1 MRRRRQNT
9 AAIAA
14 RRGRCDRALTCRRVT
29 LRLRELV
36 GDVFFAVKRTNLL
49 ATCALPL
56 ALCLTG
62 TAHAQDLTPPKTE
75 LPPPSDQPATADDQ
89 VRFSAGA
96 LEYENDTDIVTAT
109 GDVRMYRE
117 GNRLRADRVVWNRKT
132 GKVVASGSIAVTN
145 PGGDVAYGDSI
156 ELTDALKDGMV
167 DNMLVVLAKGGR
179 LAARHGARALDET
192 VTLDDAAYTPCAVTG
207 SDGCPK
213 EPAWKITA
221 VRVVYRP
228 DRNRIY
234 YNGARIHLFGLP
246 SLPLPSFSHPA
257 SQGNQRGLLSPDFR
271 YDRVNGFEFA
281 QPYYFAL
288 GDNRGLVVTPHVFSA
303 VLPMLQVNYQALAE
317 KGAFKIGGYA
327 TVSRRSDDAITSVP
341 TAATSSQESFRG
353 YLDAVG
359 RFQLSPEWSLSG
371 SVRVASDRTFLR
383 RYDISQDDRLRST
396 VSLEHIDRDSYFAIT
411 GWAVQTLRLGDRQGL
426 QPVALPEIDYR
437 RRMTDPLLGG
447 VLQLQLNTLALTRTG
462 GQDTQRAFV
471 SAEWNLRKLTPFGQE
486 VTFTAFA
493 RADAYNAADTL
504 ATTVASYRGDPG
516 FHGRAMGALA
526 IDVKWPFVGPFFG
539 GTQRLTP
546 RFQIVAA
553 PRTANLL
560 VPNEDAR
567 AVDLEDSNLFALN
580 RFPGYDRF
588 DDSSRMTI
596 GLDWQVALPDL
607 TINANIGQSYRLD
620 SRPGLFPDG
629 TGLSGRVSDIVGR
642 TEFRY
647 KDFISITHR
656 YRLDKDNFAVRRNE
670 VDATIG
676 SRKTYILLGYL
687 RLNRNIVPTLE
698 DLADREEARVGARV
712 QVTRFWSVFGSTVID
727 LTDRNEDPT
736 SLASGF
742 DPVRH
747 RLGVAYEDDCLRLGL
762 TWKRTYQ
769 DTGDA
774 KAGNSFLLTLSFKN
788 LGR

>member
-1 MRRRRQNT
+1 M
-9 AAIAA
+9 
-14 RRGRCDRALTCRRVT
+14 CFV
-29 LRLRELV
+29 
-36 GDVFFAVKRTNLL
+36 VKRTNLL

-56 ALCLTG
+56 ALCLSG
-62 TAHAQDLTPPKTE
+62 TAHAQDLTPPRTE
-75 LPPPSDQPATADDQ
+75 LPPPSDQPTTAPDQ

-132 GKVVASGSIAVTN
+132 GKVVATGNIAVTN

-167 DNMLVVLAKGGR
+167 DNMLIVLAKGGR
-179 LAARHGARALDET
+179 LAARHGTRALDET

-207 SDGCPK
+207 TDGCPK
-213 EPAWKITA
+213 EPSWKITA
-221 VRVVYRP
+221 VRVIYRP

-234 YNGARIHLFGLP
+234 YKGARINLFGLP
-246 SLPLPSFSHPA
+246 SFPLPAFSHPA
-257 SQGNQRGLLSPDFR
+257 SQDNESGLLSPDFR

-288 GDNRGLVVTPHVFSA
+288 GENRGLVITPRVFSA
-303 VLPMLQVNYQALAE
+303 VLPMLQANYQALTPT
-317 KGAFKIGGYA
+317 GAFKIGGYA
-327 TVSRRSDDAITSVP
+327 TVSRRSDDVVTSVVP
-341 TAATSSQESFRG
+341 TPTTTSPEAFRG
-353 YLDAVG
+353 YIDAVG

-371 SVRVASDRTFLR
+371 SLRVASDRTFLR

-396 VSLEHIDRDSYFAIT
+396 VSLEHIDHDSYFAIT

-437 RRMTDPLLGG
+437 RRITDPVVGG

-471 SAEWNLRKLTPFGQE
+471 SAEWNLRKLTPWGQE

-493 RADAYNAADTL
+493 RGDVYNAADTL
-504 ATTVASYRGDPG
+504 ATTVASYRGEPG

-526 IDVKWPFVGPFFG
+526 IDVKWPFVGAFFG

-553 PRTANLL
+553 PHTANLL

-580 RFPGYDRF
+580 RFPGYDRVE
-588 DDSSRMTI
+588 DSSRLTI

-620 SRPGLFPDG
+620 ARPALFPDG

-642 TEFRY
+642 AEFRY
-647 KDFISITHR
+647 KDFISITQR
-656 YRLDKDNFAVRRNE
+656 FRLDKDNFAVRRNE
-670 VDATIG
+670 IDATIG

-712 QVTRFWSVFGSTVID
+712 QVSRFWSIFGSTVID